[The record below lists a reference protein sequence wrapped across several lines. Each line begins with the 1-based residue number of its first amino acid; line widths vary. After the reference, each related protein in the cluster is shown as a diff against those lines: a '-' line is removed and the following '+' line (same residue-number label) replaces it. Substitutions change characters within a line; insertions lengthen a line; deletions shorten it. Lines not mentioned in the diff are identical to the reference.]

1 MEIDFT
7 PWLNMAIRWLHMI
20 TGIAWIGSSF
30 YFVWLD
36 NHLEKPKDPKKGMS
50 GELWSVHGGGFYH
63 KQKYAVAPEAMPD
76 NLHWFK
82 WEAYFTWMSGF
93 ALMALIYYY
102 GADLFL
108 IDKAKMDLSQGQAIA
123 ISLAFIAGGWLIYD
137 GLCRSPLGSNNKL
150 IAVIWFS
157 LLTGAAYALTHIFND
172 RAAYVHIGVI
182 VGSVMAFNV
191 FMVIIPNQKKV
202 VASLIAGE
210 APDARLGVI
219 GKQRSLHNN
228 YMTLPVLLMMISNHY
243 PMTFSNPYSWVILAG
258 LALVGVLIRHYFNM
272 RHKGEASMLLPFA
285 AAGLFVLLIIF
296 AADMEARKR
305 AGFADVSAD
314 FIQVQALVEKHC
326 VACHAAVPAHESF
339 DEAPAGVRL
348 DEARLI
354 RQHAP
359 RILEQA
365 VKSDIM
371 PLGNETGMTD
381 EDRAILGKWINDTMK
396 ENASKE

>member
-7 PWLNMAIRWLHMI
+7 PWLNMAIRWLHVI

-36 NHLEKPKDPKKGMS
+36 NHLEEPKEKKKGMS

-63 KQKYAVAPEAMPD
+63 KQKYAVAPEEMPD

-108 IDKAKMDLSQGQAIA
+108 IDKSKLALSQWQAIGL
-123 ISLAFIAGGWLIYD
+123 SLAFITGSWVVYD
-137 GLCRSPLGSNNKL
+137 GMCRSPLRRNNKL
-150 IAVIWFS
+150 LGILWFII
-157 LLTGAAYALTHIFND
+157 LTAAAYALTHIFND
-172 RAAYVHIGVI
+172 RAAYVHIGVMI
-182 VGSVMAFNV
+182 GSVMAFNV

-202 VASLIAGE
+202 VADLIAGRD
-210 APDARLGVI
+210 PDPRLGQI

-228 YMTLPVLLMMISNHY
+228 YMTLPVLLMMVSNHY
-243 PMTFSNPYSWVILAG
+243 PMTFSNPYNWVILAG
-258 LALVGVLIRHYFNM
+258 LALVGVLVRHFFNL
-272 RHKGEASMLLPFA
+272 RHKGQSNMLLPFA
-285 AAGLFVLLIIF
+285 AAGLFILLIIF

-305 AGFADVSAD
+305 AGFSGAEAS
-314 FIQVQALVEKHC
+314 FGEVQTMMTKHC
-326 VACHAAVPAHESF
+326 TACHAAVPTHESF
-339 DEAPAGVRL
+339 DEAPGGIKL
-348 DEARLI
+348 ETEAQIL
-354 RQHAP
+354 QHAP
-359 RILEQA
+359 RIMEQA

-381 EDRAILGKWINDTMK
+381 ADRAMLGRWIEDNTGK
-396 ENASKE
+396 

>member
-7 PWLNMAIRWLHMI
+7 PWLNMAIRWLHVI

-63 KQKYAVAPEAMPD
+63 KQKYAVAPEQMPD

-108 IDKAKMDLSQGQAIA
+108 IDKSKLDLAQWQAIGL
-123 ISLAFIAGGWLIYD
+123 SLAFIVGGWVVYD
-137 GLCRSPLGSNNKL
+137 GLCRSPLGKNNKAL
-150 IAVIWFS
+150 GIIWFII
-157 LLTGAAYALTHIFND
+157 LTAAAYVLTHIFND
-172 RAAYVHIGVI
+172 RAAYVHVGVI

-202 VASLIAGE
+202 VADLIAGKD
-210 APDARLGVI
+210 PDPRLGLV

-228 YMTLPVLLMMISNHY
+228 YMTLPVLLMMVSNHY
-243 PMTFSNPYSWVILAG
+243 PMTFSNPYNWVILAG
-258 LALVGVLIRHYFNM
+258 LALVGVLVRHFFNL
-272 RHKGEASMLLPFA
+272 RHKGQSNMLLPFA
-285 AAGLFVLLIIF
+285 AAGLFLLLIIF

-305 AGFADVSAD
+305 AAFAD
-314 FIQVQALVEKHC
+314 IQGSFQEVQALMAKHC
-326 VACHAAVPAHESF
+326 TACHAAVPTHESF
-339 DEAPAGVRL
+339 AEAPGGVKL
-348 DEARLI
+348 DSEVLI

-365 VKSDIM
+365 VMSDIM

-381 EDRAILGKWINDTMK
+381 EERALLGTWIE
-396 ENASKE
+396 ENTGN

>member
-7 PWLNMAIRWLHMI
+7 PWLNMALRWLHMI

-63 KQKYAVAPEAMPD
+63 KQKYAVAPEQMPE

-93 ALMALIYYY
+93 ALMALIYYW

-108 IDKAKMDLSQGQAIA
+108 IDKAKMALSQWQAIG
-123 ISLAFIAGGWLIYD
+123 ISLAFIVGGWLVYD
-137 GLCRSPLGSNNKL
+137 TLCKSALGSNNKML
-150 IAVIWFS
+150 AIIWFG
-157 LLTGAAYALTHIFND
+157 LLVGAAYGLTHIFSD
-172 RAAYVHIGVI
+172 RAAYVHVGVI

-202 VASLIAGE
+202 VASLIASE
-210 APDARLGVI
+210 APDPALGI
-219 GKQRSLHNN
+219 KGKQRSLHNN
-228 YMTLPVLLMMISNHY
+228 YMTLPVLLMMVSNHY
-243 PMTFSNPYSWVILAG
+243 PMTFSNPYNWVILAG
-258 LALVGVLIRHYFNM
+258 LALVGVLIRHYFNL
-272 RHKGEASMLLPFA
+272 RHKGEASMFLPFA
-285 AAGLFVLLIIF
+285 AAGLFILLIIF
-296 AADMEARKR
+296 AADMETRKR

-314 FIQVQALVEKHC
+314 FVAVQAMMEKHC
-326 VACHAAVPAHESF
+326 VACHAAVPTHESF
-339 DEAPAGVRL
+339 DEAPGGVKL
-348 DEARLI
+348 DSEALI

-359 RILEQA
+359 RIREQT
-365 VKSDIM
+365 VTSDIM
-371 PLGNETGMTD
+371 PLGNETGMT
-381 EDRAILGKWINDTMK
+381 EEERAALGKWIS
-396 ENASKE
+396 ENTGKN

>member
-1 MEIDFT
+1 MEVDFT

-63 KQKYAVAPEAMPD
+63 NQKYAVAPEAMPE

-108 IDKAKMDLSQGQAIA
+108 IDKSKMALSQFEAIG
-123 ISLAFIAGGWLIYD
+123 ISLAFIMGGWLVYD
-137 GLCRSPLGSNNKL
+137 TLCKSVLARNNKL
-150 IAVIWFS
+150 LAVIWFG
-157 LLTGAAYALTHIFND
+157 LLTGAAYGLTHIFND

-210 APDARLGVI
+210 APDPALGI
-219 GKQRSLHNN
+219 KGKQRSLHNN
-228 YMTLPVLLMMISNHY
+228 YMTLPVLLMMVSNHY
-243 PMTFSNPYSWVILAG
+243 PMTFSNPYNWVILAG
-258 LALVGVLIRHYFNM
+258 LALVGVLVRHYFNV
-272 RHKGEASMLLPFA
+272 RGKGEAGPALPIAAATLFVALIFFA
-285 AAGLFVLLIIF
+285 AT
-296 AADMEARKR
+296 MEARKR
-305 AGFADVSAD
+305 AAYDGVDASFTE
-314 FIQVQALVEKHC
+314 VQAIVEKHC
-326 VACHAAVPAHESF
+326 TSCHAAVPAHESF
-339 DEAPAGVRL
+339 DEAPAGLKL
-348 DEARLI
+348 DSRDMILSKAPLI
-354 RQHAP
+354 
-359 RILEQA
+359 IEQS

-381 EDRAILGKWINDTMK
+381 AERALLGKWLEKNTGQ
-396 ENASKE
+396 